1 MDDIPDTA
9 GDFDAY
15 YGLLAPAQTVLVRA
29 YGDDGDDRLLAELR
43 PRFVVLFEPAL
54 EFVRRVEVF
63 RAGAPGLN
71 VRVYFMVW
79 QLSAEEHK
87 FLAAQRREKNAFERL
102 IKERGVRNVRVHRW
116 LRVLTERIE
125 HAAPDLRGPRTAHGR
140 HAAQDRL
147 LAHGGRA
154 TRGRNGAAARDC
166 GHARVPLDAAVAPAR
181 GGPARRAGH
190 AHGRRLRAQP
200 RARRRA

>member
-1 MDDIPDTA
+1 MFSMDDIADAPEA
-9 GDFDAY
+9 GGFDAY

-54 EFVRRVEVF
+54 EFVRRVEVY

-87 FLAAQRREKNAFERL
+87 FLAAQRREKDAFERL
-102 IKERGVRNVRVHRW
+102 IRERGVRPVFRPDA
-116 LRVLTERIE
+116 RVLMGRRRTCCSRSSTT
-125 HAAPDLRGPRTAHGR
+125 ARARGPTRSSRRSRRAR
-140 HAAQDRL
+140 PAA
-147 LAHGGRA
+147 G
-154 TRGRNGAAARDC
+154 
-166 GHARVPLDAAVAPAR
+166 
-181 GGPARRAGH
+181 ARR
-190 AHGRRLRAQP
+190 
-200 RARRRA
+200 